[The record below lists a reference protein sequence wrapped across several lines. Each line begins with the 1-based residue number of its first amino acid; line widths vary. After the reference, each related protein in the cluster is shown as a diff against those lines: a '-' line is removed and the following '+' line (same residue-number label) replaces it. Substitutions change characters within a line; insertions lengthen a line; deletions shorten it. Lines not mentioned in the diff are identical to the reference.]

1 MKINNFQLHSDDEV
15 IKKIVGEVLRA
26 FHFEFAHGEDADFDE
41 FEITNKVE
49 DDKVKTSLTA
59 SCGGSEKIF
68 KAADK
73 IRPEEKRSG
82 EIHRLIKKNLYTII
96 VENLKLSP
104 VPYGIMHGVRPTKIV
119 HRWMR
124 EGYGVT
130 SHGIID
136 RDKLSRRLRKDYL
149 VSYEKAQ
156 LLTEVAI
163 RQLPILKT
171 ADEKS
176 VSIYVGIPF
185 CVTRCLYCSFPS
197 NVLPSDEKVA
207 EFMEV
212 LTKDIDAAAQE
223 IKRYG
228 FKVQTIYVGGGTPTA
243 LPEKFFAEMLEKV
256 FNNFYSETVAE
267 FTVECGRPDT
277 ITAEKISALKK
288 FKVTRVSVNP
298 QTMQQKTLDRIG
310 RQHSVEQVITAFNE
324 LRNSTDFK
332 INMDLILGLPGE
344 TAADVQDSLE
354 KVLNLDPDD
363 VTLHALALKRGSQL
377 QTQLADEIN
386 SIEDFELP
394 SDDEVIKMS
403 EIAEKI
409 LREKNYLPYY
419 LYRQGYISGQI
430 ENIGWCKSGAE
441 GIYNIQIMDE
451 RQTILGVGA
460 AASTKVP
467 DNEEMR
473 MASTFHAKD
482 LTTYLRDVD
491 KYIDNRTKTLAEVH
505 KPVEI
510 ESSKDEKMESDV
522 EVEEL
527 PTVTKVLQ
535 EVEESKVDKV
545 ESSPEIELKQVS
557 DAEKLSELAE
567 KISAPVE
574 VEITDKVI
582 DENLTVTEVVKKKSK
597 KRRKNKK
604 DKE

>member
-1 MKINNFQLHSDDEV
+1 MKINNYKLWSNDEV
-15 IKKIVGEVLRA
+15 IIKIVGEVLRA
-26 FHFEFAHGEDADFDE
+26 FHLEVEESAETPDFDE
-41 FEITNKVE
+41 FEIKPEIDGEKVT
-49 DDKVKTSLTA
+49 VTLTA

-68 KAADK
+68 KFSEK
-73 IRPEEKRSG
+73 IRPAEKRSG
-82 EIHRLIKKNLYTII
+82 EIHRLVKKNLYRII
-96 VENLKLSP
+96 TENLKLPP
-104 VPYGIMHGVRPTKIV
+104 VPYGIMHGVRPTKII

-136 RDKLSRRLRKDYL
+136 RDKLARRLRKDYL
-149 VSYEKAQ
+149 TSYEKAQ

-163 RQLPILKT
+163 RQIPILKS
-171 ADEKS
+171 ADEKMIG
-176 VSIYVGIPF
+176 VYIGIPF

-197 NVLPSDEKVA
+197 NVLPSNEKVA

-212 LTKDIDAAAQE
+212 LNKDISSAAKE

-228 FKVQTIYVGGGTPTA
+228 FKVQSIYVGGGTPTA
-243 LPEKFFAEMLEKV
+243 LPENFFAEMLEKV
-256 FNNFYSETVAE
+256 FKNFYSESVEE

-277 ITAEKISALKK
+277 ITAEKISAMKS

-310 RQHSVEQVITAFNE
+310 RQHSVEQVFTAFNE
-324 LRNSTDFK
+324 LRQNTNFK

-344 TAADVQDSLE
+344 TVTDVEDSLQ
-354 KVLNLDPDD
+354 KVLALNPDD
-363 VTLHALALKRGSQL
+363 ITLHALALKRGSQL

-386 SIEDFELP
+386 TIEEYELP
-394 SDDEVIKMS
+394 SDNEVRKMAD
-403 EIAEKI
+403 IAEKI

-430 ENIGWCKSGAE
+430 ENIGWCKRGAE

-467 DNEEMR
+467 DNAEMR

-491 KYIDNRTKTLAEVH
+491 KYIENRAKTLAEVH
-505 KPVEI
+505 KPVENFI
-510 ESSKDEKMESDV
+510 EDV
-522 EVEEL
+522 QEI
-527 PTVTKVLQ
+527 PTVTKILG
-535 EVEESKVDKV
+535 EVELIPKIEKN
-545 ESSPEIELKQVS
+545 PELEIS
-557 DAEKLSELAE
+557 EKLIE
-567 KISAPVE
+567 
-574 VEITDKVI
+574 
-582 DENLTVTEVVKKKSK
+582 ENLTVTEVVKKDKPKKK
-597 KRRKNKK
+597 KRKKNTKNIDTK
-604 DKE
+604 NE